1 MKIFLRIV
9 LILSIFFSMSIA
21 LDYKQTKRIEIK
33 KDEEIKILVNYTGFS
48 KLFKFRWTL
57 FKNGGLVIHRSYD
70 KVISQNILY
79 TRHKN
84 NYIKQKLKSKGA
96 NNYEAPYFLIKFKEF
111 DYEKNKAIIELFLYD
126 RDGIINL
133 EYLDKKR
140 IE

>member
-1 MKIFLRIV
+1 
-9 LILSIFFSMSIA
+9 MSIA

-48 KLFKFRWTL
+48 KLFEFRWTL

>member
-1 MKIFLRIV
+1 
-9 LILSIFFSMSIA
+9 MSIA